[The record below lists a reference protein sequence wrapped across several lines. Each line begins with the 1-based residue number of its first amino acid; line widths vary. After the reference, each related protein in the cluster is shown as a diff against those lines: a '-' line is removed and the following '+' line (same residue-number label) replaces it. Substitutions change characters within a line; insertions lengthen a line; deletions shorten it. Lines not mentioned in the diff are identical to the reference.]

1 MKRNKLLKL
10 FQDEMN
16 NAAKVDLSFF
26 KAMEIELDS
35 NHQAEVNAALE
46 QFMAKAKLAKKS
58 QQLVM

>member
-1 MKRNKLLKL
+1 MS
-10 FQDEMN
+10 

>member
-1 MKRNKLLKL
+1 MSSVKRNKLLKL

-26 KAMEIELDS
+26 KAMEIELDQ

-58 QQLVM
+58 